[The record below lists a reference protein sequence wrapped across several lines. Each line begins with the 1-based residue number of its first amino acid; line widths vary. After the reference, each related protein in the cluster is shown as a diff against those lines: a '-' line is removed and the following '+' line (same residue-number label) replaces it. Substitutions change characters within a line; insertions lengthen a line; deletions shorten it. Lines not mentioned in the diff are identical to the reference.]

1 VLKSLELPFPITVD
15 AGKARIARKS
25 LWTEYA
31 APVCS
36 PDALQSRPSAVFPV
50 YTNASSQPF
59 LEHLHYVVP
68 AVLPKLQVGE
78 TNALW
83 LTAHALVMSTS
94 SRSELLQ
101 YEHLRAN
108 EATLTMTGRLGV
120 KEPLHSIYM
129 YLLGHMSAIKT
140 RKFSLGNNIS
150 EVG

>member
-1 VLKSLELPFPITVD
+1 VH
-15 AGKARIARKS
+15 
-25 LWTEYA
+25 
-31 APVCS
+31 
-36 PDALQSRPSAVFPV
+36 
-50 YTNASSQPF
+50 TNASSQPF

-78 TNALW
+78 TKALW

-108 EATLTMTGRLGV
+108 EATLTMTGPLGV

-140 RKFSLGNNIS
+140 RRFSLGNNTS